1 MLGDQ
6 QIFAANLIKEGKK
19 LPEEMMATA
28 EIKMTGFNILKGEID
43 ASMAKVHDALDD
55 VRTKIRENARSKHN
69 QDGLLTSKQEE
80 YLQCLEIDYRKLEN
94 LLNQDEEK
102 WAKNIEVKKSKA
114 KEFDEKLK
122 ALVAK

>member
-6 QIFAANLIKEGKK
+6 QIFAANLIKDGKK
-19 LPEEMMATA
+19 LPEEMKATA

-55 VRTKIRENARSKHN
+55 VRTKIRENARSKYN